1 MKKIILCLFL
11 LTFSSPT
18 YSATPSLKD
27 FKIDNTNQ
35 LYSKRNMSY
44 FINQGYKL
52 VLQET
57 RGIRTAYV
65 LKKGKDYVGP
75 EDIQDVAPDV
85 LSHRLVLSFEAEAD
99 GVTANQIIDKL
110 LNNIGVP

>member
-35 LYSKRNMSY
+35 LYAERNMSY
-44 FINQGYKL
+44 FINQGYEL

-57 RGIRTAYV
+57 RGVRTAYV
-65 LKKGKDYVGP
+65 LQKDNDSVGCRT
-75 EDIQDVAPDV
+75 ETLSKVETCYIMVLKQD
-85 LSHRLVLSFEAEAD
+85 
-99 GVTANQIIDKL
+99 
-110 LNNIGVP
+110 